1 MAPDPL
7 PPSSNLPPDIDG
19 DDLDILVADLYQ
31 KLRLLARGQRRRSG
45 RPVALDTTAIVHE
58 AYVRLARTRGA
69 FIDGEHFLAT
79 ATRTMRNLLIDHARK
94 RLADKRGGGEIA
106 DELTGEEPDEA
117 TMTEK
122 VEQLLDLDTAL
133 AELGESEPRLVA
145 IIEARFFAGLT
156 EKQTAAGLEL
166 SERTVRREWTR
177 AREWLETRLGGSS
190 GADKD

>member
-1 MAPDPL
+1 MATP
-7 PPSSNLPPDIDG
+7 SNLPPDVDS
-19 DDLDILVADLYQ
+19 DDLDILMADLYQ
-31 KLRLLARGQRRRSG
+31 KLRLLARGQRRRSAG
-45 RPVALDTTAIVHE
+45 PLATLDTTAIVHE

-94 RLADKRGGGEIA
+94 RLADKRGGGEVA
-106 DELTGEEPDEA
+106 DELTGNEPGDP

-122 VEQLLDLDTAL
+122 VEQLLDLDRAL
-133 AELGESEPRLVA
+133 AELAEEEPRLVA

-166 SERTVRREWTR
+166 SERTVRREWIR
-177 AREWLETRLGGSS
+177 AREWLEKRLGGSS
-190 GADKD
+190 SG